1 MRHRPPSPAAG
12 WASLPRG
19 LGLLAL
25 VLLAACAPDGPAPLE
40 CLALQPN
47 PGEAVFLNEELV
59 LFFSDELEPASALG
73 GGVRLVDG
81 YGGVLALDLSVERQ
95 RLRLRPAYPLGPGLD
110 DGTFQPG
117 ATYRLE
123 LLGFP
128 HPNALRARD
137 GRPLSGSL
145 EWTLRAADPERGE
158 QLFSDPDLGQFELL
172 VLERDRLGE
181 DEELVL
187 LSSEPLDPRSFPDG
201 PCGLE
206 LQAPGTGAE
215 APLRLPLRGV
225 LTHNDVDGARVE
237 LWPLSPAGDGLPV
250 SLEPRPYFLAH
261 TDPSQLTLPWT
272 DLGGN
277 PARLLVAAPNV
288 PIEVTS
294 RARGPERRSLAFE
307 FGGDEELTP
316 KLPERL
322 PQGWAIGGP
331 VDGAGVRRAGVLG
344 VRFPRAAG
352 SGREGE
358 VRLSEAHAELPARIE
373 AWRLTLEP
381 QASGRF
387 AEDGLVIWRSQG
399 RLQLSG
405 DLRRRVQPSDLQP
418 LEVESGESWQ
428 ARLALADP
436 ARLATAPEFTAGAS
450 LTSFLADAEADDPPW
465 TVLIAGGDL
474 WIEGDLDLDGPLLI
488 VAGGRV
494 RITGEVRASE
504 IWSSESLPGVVPAR
518 QLPLRLEP
526 PEFNPLAGPVLYAL
540 SSSWLPAPPD
550 GGRWSGAR
558 VAAHY
563 GHGRVWLEYQGQSGR
578 GTQVAEYGPVDDP
591 RFLADFERLRFTVWF
606 ELSAAGPRREPW
618 DPPYLDRLDLLWQG
632 GGPAR

>member
-1 MRHRPPSPAAG
+1 MP
-12 WASLPRG
+12 G
-19 LGLLAL
+19 LGLA
-25 VLLAACAPDGPAPLE
+25 VCGLAASCAPDTPAPLE

-47 PGEAVFLNEELV
+47 PGEAVFLNEELA
-59 LFFSDELEPASALG
+59 LFFSDELDPASALG
-73 GGVRLVDG
+73 GGVRLIDER
-81 YGGVLALDLSVERQ
+81 GVVQTMDLSVERQ
-95 RLRLRPAYPLGPGLD
+95 RLRLLPAYPLGSGLN
-110 DGTFQPG
+110 DGTFRPG

-145 EWTLRAADPERGE
+145 EWTLRAADPTRRE
-158 QLFSDPDLGQFELL
+158 QLFSDPDLGQFDLL

-181 DEELVL
+181 DEELAL

-201 PCGLE
+201 PSGLE
-206 LQAPGTGAE
+206 LQAPGMGE
-215 APLRLPLRGV
+215 EPPLRLPLRGV
-225 LTHNDVDGARVE
+225 LTRNDVDGARIE
-237 LWPLSPAGDGLPV
+237 LWPLSPTGDGLPV

-261 TDPSQLTLPWT
+261 SDPSQLTLPWT
-272 DLGGN
+272 DLGGH
-277 PARLLVAAPNV
+277 PARLLPTPANL

-294 RARGPERRSLAFE
+294 RSSGTERRSLAFE
-307 FGGDEELTP
+307 FGGDEELSP
-316 KLPERL
+316 ELPERL
-322 PQGWAIGGP
+322 PQGWALDGP
-331 VDGAGVRRAGVLG
+331 VDGAGVRQSGGLG
-344 VRFPRAAG
+344 VRFPRSAG

-358 VRLSEAHAELPARIE
+358 VRLSEAHADLPARIE

-381 QASGRF
+381 EASGRF
-387 AEDGLVIWRSQG
+387 ASDGLVIWRAQG

-418 LEVESGESWQ
+418 LEVESDESWQ

-436 ARLATAPEFTAGAS
+436 ARLAVAPEFTAGAS
-450 LTSFLADAEADDPPW
+450 LTRFLLEAEAEDPPW

-474 WIEGDLDLDGPLLI
+474 WVEGDLDLDGPLLI

-494 RITGEVRASE
+494 RVTGELRASE
-504 IWSSESLPGVVPAR
+504 IWSSEPLPGVVPAR

-526 PEFNPLAGPVLYAL
+526 PVTNPLAGPVLYAL
-540 SSSWLPAPPD
+540 TSSWLPAPPD

-558 VAAHY
+558 VASHN
-563 GHGRVWLEYQGQSGR
+563 GQGRVWVDYQGQSGR

-591 RFLADFERLRFTVWF
+591 RFLADFDRLRFTVWL
-606 ELSAAGPRREPW
+606 ELSPTGPRPEPW

-632 GGPAR
+632 GGLSR